1 MKKDAKKKVKGERG
15 VALVSQREHCG
26 VRTLEKITTG
36 VHDMHKMFK
45 NDKVK
50 IPAINVNNSVTKS
63 IVCNTGYFD
72 YETQDKWL
80 DDNGKIKANIKP

>member
-1 MKKDAKKKVKGERG
+1 
-15 VALVSQREHCG
+15 
-26 VRTLEKITTG
+26 
-36 VHDMHKMFK
+36 MHKMFK

-50 IPAINVNNSVTKS
+50 IPAINVTKS

-80 DDNGKIKANIKP
+80 DDNGKIKTNIKP